1 MKLSVRIVVLS
12 CVTVLC
18 TTLLCGMVMLQ
29 MAANSLRDEAEF
41 ASYKRFNELLTE
53 INTSKPDES
62 SFEGLQAWLTYF
74 MKTRKND
81 ENRVDDY
88 NVCFYGS
95 SASNTEV
102 IEIYNHT
109 KLTFE
114 ELNALDYE
122 NEFYDILSAHIKDD
136 GKSYMVCF
144 YLMEDT
150 IWLYRIEDLSAVDV
164 RVQQLGLC
172 MLGIMAAL
180 LLVSMFF
187 LTLLLKH
194 TLKPLQELKAT
205 TKRLADGDY
214 TQRVKIHRMD
224 EIGEVEASFN
234 KMAEAVEE
242 STHKLE
248 LSEKR
253 KTLFMGNLTHEL
265 KTPMTAISGYAQTL
279 LSVKLSKE
287 DEREALYYIYEEC
300 GRLERLSKKMMKL
313 LELEQET
320 DISCEMV
327 PAKKLFYAAEKACT
341 VLLKSK
347 DIQLLWEE
355 HGEAYPMDMDLM
367 TDVMINLI
375 DNAVKAS
382 EAGGKIILKADTN
395 TIEVQDFGRGIPEEE
410 KEKILEP
417 FYMIDKSRSRKNG
430 GAGLGLAL
438 TATILKQQHVTLNI
452 KSTPGEGTRM
462 ILQFA

>member
-1 MKLSVRIVVLS
+1 MKLSVRIVLLS

-18 TTLLCGMVMLQ
+18 TTLLCGMMMLQ
-29 MAANSLRDEAEF
+29 MMANSLREEAEF
-41 ASYKRFNELLTE
+41 ATYKRFNELLTE
-53 INTSKPDES
+53 INTSKPEES
-62 SFEGLQAWLTYF
+62 TFEELQTWLTYF
-74 MKTRKND
+74 MKTRKNE

-88 NVCFYGS
+88 NLCFYCR
-95 SASNTEV
+95 SASDAEAV
-102 IEIYNHT
+102 EIYNHT
-109 KLTFE
+109 KLTFD
-114 ELNALDYE
+114 ELKALDYK
-122 NEFYDILSAHIKDD
+122 NEFYDISSAHFKAD

-144 YLMEDT
+144 YRMENT
-150 IWLYRIEDLSAVDV
+150 IWLYRIEDLSVVDA
-164 RVQQLGLC
+164 RIQQLGFY
-172 MLGIMAAL
+172 MLGIMVVV
-180 LLVSMFF
+180 LLVSMLI

-224 EIGEVEASFN
+224 EVGEVEESFN

-279 LSVKLSKE
+279 LSVKLSPE

-313 LELEQET
+313 LALEQET

-327 PAKKLFYAAEKACT
+327 PAKKLFEAAEKACT
-341 VLLKSK
+341 VLLESK
-347 DIQLLWEE
+347 NMQLQWEE

-382 EAGGKIILKADTN
+382 EAGGKILLKACEN
-395 TIEVQDFGRGIPEEE
+395 SIEVQDFGRGIPEEE

-438 TATILKQQHVTLNI
+438 TATILKQQCVTLNI
-452 KSTPGEGTRM
+452 ESTPGKGTRM